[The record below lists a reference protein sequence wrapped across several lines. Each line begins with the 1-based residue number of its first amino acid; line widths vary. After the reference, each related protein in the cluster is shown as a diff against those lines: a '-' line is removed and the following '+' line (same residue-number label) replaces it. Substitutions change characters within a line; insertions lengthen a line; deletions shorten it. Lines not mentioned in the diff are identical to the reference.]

1 MTSIC
6 HDKGDAT
13 YAAQEEVE
21 VSKPVQY
28 SMRTLSLSLPVL
40 AVVLPQRQKNPA
52 PASADKQILHIP
64 VEGGDFD
71 SLDPALTSG
80 GLGDPYNI
88 IFTDLG
94 RNK

>member
-1 MTSIC
+1 MQPKKKLRLASLFSILC
-6 HDKGDAT
+6 A
-13 YAAQEEVE
+13 
-21 VSKPVQY
+21 
-28 SMRTLSLSLPVL
+28 LSLFIAACGGASPTST
-40 AVVLPQRQKNPA
+40 QKNPA
-52 PASADKQILHIP
+52 AAPIDKQILHIP